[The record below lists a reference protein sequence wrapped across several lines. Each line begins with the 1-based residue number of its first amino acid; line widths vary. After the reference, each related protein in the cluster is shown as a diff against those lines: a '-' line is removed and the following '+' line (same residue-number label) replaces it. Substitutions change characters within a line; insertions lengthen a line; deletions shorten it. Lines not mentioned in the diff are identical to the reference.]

1 MDLTIHNLGGSLIS
15 KRVISAPVKHEN
27 MQSLDKNRLENT
39 LVWSAIR
46 SKTLGT
52 CERKYYYN
60 YIGSWEGWNAS
71 SPPEVQAAYRVKHL
85 TTAELQIGQLIH
97 DQIRSILERAR
108 QGQTIHPAKEIG
120 AVQGRFQTFLRV
132 SEKRRLQ
139 DCSAKR
145 PKLLVHEMG
154 ETLGAKEL
162 DALNDKIA
170 KYLNGFFGFDDVK
183 HLLADPAVLIPEFL
197 DPPGFEIGH
206 ELGVP
211 ARPKTDAVFLTVDKV
226 IICDWKCGSP
236 SEEHRAQGLTY
247 DLYVREKLAL
257 SPNEVTEIRFY
268 YLGSGEVVS
277 FVFTEEERAERLWA
291 IGEEFETLKS
301 FSVDPEINVAP
312 ESRFHPRVS
321 LRCYGCNHRLMCH
334 SFIASPLNIEGIK

>member
-1 MDLTIHNLGGSLIS
+1 
-15 KRVISAPVKHEN
+15 
-27 MQSLDKNRLENT
+27 MQSLEEKKLENT
-39 LVWSAIR
+39 LVWSSPR
-46 SKTLGT
+46 VKTLGT

-60 YIGSWEGWNAS
+60 YIGSWEGWDES
-71 SPPEVQAAYRVKHL
+71 SPREVQAAYRVKHL
-85 TTAELQIGQLIH
+85 TTTELQIGQLIH
-97 DQIRSILERAR
+97 DQIRSIFERAR
-108 QGQTIHPAKEIG
+108 KGQTIHPAKEIG

-132 SEKRRLQ
+132 SAKRRLQ

-170 KYLNGFFGFDDVK
+170 RYLGGFFSFEDVQ
-183 HLLADPAVLIPEFL
+183 HLLSDPAVLIPEFL
-197 DPPGFEIGH
+197 DPPGFEIGN

-211 ARPKTDAVFLTVDKV
+211 ARPKTDAVFVTLEKL

-236 SEEHRAQGLTY
+236 SEDHRTQGLTY
-247 DLYVREKLAL
+247 DLYVREMLAL
-257 SPNEVTEIRFY
+257 APDETTEVRFY

-277 FVFTEEERAERLWA
+277 FAFSEEERAERLWA

-301 FSVDPEINVAP
+301 LSDNSRINIAP
-312 ESRFHPRVS
+312 ESRFRPRVALS
-321 LRCYGCNHRLMCH
+321 CYGCNHRLMCDA
-334 SFIASPLNIEGIK
+334 FIASPLNTEGIK